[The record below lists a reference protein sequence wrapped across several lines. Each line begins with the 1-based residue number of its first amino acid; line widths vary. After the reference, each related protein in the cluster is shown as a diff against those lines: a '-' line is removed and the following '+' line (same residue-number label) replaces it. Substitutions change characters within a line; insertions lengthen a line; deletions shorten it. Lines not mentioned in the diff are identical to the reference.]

1 MKANVNKKYAHD
13 AMDVMEQVAV
23 GQMMLTLHDH
33 FGWGAQRLNKL
44 KDLVREDMNERN
56 LRTTNPDRG
65 HRGLK
70 YSKADLMVPLLNRD
84 LKDIGIDN
92 TRFNREFF
100 RGCLENGLIPKAAEI
115 NGRLE
120 KMGVIDDE

>member
-23 GQMMLTLHDH
+23 GQLMLTLHDH

-44 KDLVREDMNERN
+44 KDLAREDMKERNER
-56 LRTTNPDRG
+56 LRNPDRG

-70 YSKADLMVPLLNRD
+70 YSKSDLMVPLLDRD

-92 TRFNREFF
+92 AGFNREFF
-100 RGCLENGLIPKAAEI
+100 RAALENGLVPKAAEI

-120 KMGVIDDE
+120 KLGVTDE